1 MCDEQIMPIYSRKL
15 GELFF
20 DFVDGEG
27 RIIFGTEFAFSDE
40 VTQKDLL
47 CDWIALMQNMYNDLC
62 EIAEEE
68 SDAV

>member
-1 MCDEQIMPIYSRKL
+1 MCNQEIMPIYSRKV

-47 CDWIALMQNMYNDLC
+47 SDWIALMQNMYDDAC
-62 EIAEEE
+62 EIAEED